1 MFNIIFY
8 SVSEI
13 SQLSSGLSGLITWI
27 CTRRIGHSKDN
38 FASRFSDAYRVKRV
52 SRIIWTEPLWT
63 DIGDRNKINESYL
76 TSTFNVL
83 AVAVKIKLF
92 LLIIVIG
99 RFCRYTRTCTNQA
112 HVCHFIDLL
121 LVDMKF
127 QARSTF
133 LNKQAQYEI

>member
-52 SRIIWTEPLWT
+52 SSIIWTEPPWT

-92 LLIIVIG
+92 FWLCHWSLLQIHKDMYESG
-99 RFCRYTRTCTNQA
+99 TCVSLYRPPFSG
-112 HVCHFIDLL
+112 HEVSGSKHI
-121 LVDMKF
+121 
-127 QARSTF
+127 S
-133 LNKQAQYEI
+133 